1 MNNAKILIVEDIL
14 SLSLAYKVLL
24 EAADFIVETVPTLEE
39 ATQAI
44 ASTQHGFAAILLDLN
59 LPDGDG
65 LDWLKRNDHILKE
78 CAVIVATADSSLNR
92 AIDAMRLG
100 AYDFMVKPISHKRL
114 VASFKSAFETR
125 LEEPVIDP
133 MASTANTQAEGFQGF
148 LGESAVMQDVYQ
160 QIANVANS
168 KATIF
173 ITGESGTG
181 KEVCA
186 EAIHKSGGRAKRP
199 FIAIN
204 CGAIPENLLESELF
218 GHLKGAFTGAL
229 SDKVG
234 AVQAAQGGTLFLDEI
249 CEMELK
255 LQVKL
260 LRFLQTDT
268 IQRVGSTK
276 TEDVDVR
283 IVCATNR
290 NPQTEVAA
298 GRFREDLFYR
308 LAVVPMHLP
317 PLRARGN
324 DIIHL
329 ANAFLTRFAQEEGK
343 NFEPVSPA
351 LAQTLSAHLWPGN
364 VRELQNLMRRAA
376 VMYPGPNL
384 DMTLVSEL
392 SMAQPVLQQDIAPH
406 GDNGMP
412 AQNNAGTYFDAHAAP
427 DANHVMASAQAMA
440 SLPGQNLAQFDG
452 MTMDQIENLIIEYF
466 IEKHGGS
473 VPSAARK
480 LGLSPSTIYRK
491 RERWQ
496 EQNQEPA
503 AAAE

>member
-1 MNNAKILIVEDIL
+1 MHNAKILIVEDIM

-24 EAADFIVETVPTLEE
+24 EAADFTVETVPTLED
-39 ATQAI
+39 ATKAI
-44 ASTQHGFAAILLDLN
+44 ASSQHGFSAILLDLN

-65 LDWLKRNDHILKE
+65 LDWLQRNEHIIKE

-114 VASFKSAFETR
+114 VASFTSAIETRFEPPVTGPAKTADTKKSA
-125 LEEPVIDP
+125 
-133 MASTANTQAEGFQGF
+133 GFQGF
-148 LGESAVMQDVYQ
+148 LGESAVMRDIYA

-186 EAIHKSGGRAKRP
+186 EAIHNSGGRAKRP

-229 SDKVG
+229 SDKIG

-290 NPQTEVAA
+290 NPQKEVTA
-298 GRFREDLFYR
+298 GRFREDLYYR

-317 PLRARGN
+317 PLRARGE

-343 NFEPVSPA
+343 HFEPVSRA

-384 DMTLVSEL
+384 DMSLVAEL
-392 SMAQPVLQQDIAPH
+392 SMAQPVLQQGRAVEKTD
-406 GDNGMP
+406 DYSMP
-412 AQNNAGTYFDAHAAP
+412 AQNNADTYEADAHNILPKAAP
-427 DANHVMASAQAMA
+427 LA
-440 SLPGQNLAQFDG
+440 LPGQNLSQFDG
-452 MTMDQIENLIIEYF
+452 MTMDQIENLIVEYF
-466 IEKHGGS
+466 IEQHGGS

-496 EQNQEPA
+496 NDGLLSA
-503 AAAE
+503 